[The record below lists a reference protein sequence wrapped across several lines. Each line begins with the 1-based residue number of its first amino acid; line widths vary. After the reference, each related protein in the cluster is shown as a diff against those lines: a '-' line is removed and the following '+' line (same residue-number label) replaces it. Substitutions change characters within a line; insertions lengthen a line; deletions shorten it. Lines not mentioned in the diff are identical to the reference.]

1 MQLGHL
7 DKSTAKPLAEFFIM
21 NNPQQQIC
29 LNETYMIIFIV
40 IWRYLQQINIRPV
53 YTYITVAVGIL
64 TLWHK
69 WVLTMQ
75 IWCNDLLIMND
86 VGLPF
91 VSLAIFRFTTLSLMQ
106 LQLTAGDVILNVHLG
121 KTVQTF
127 SPIELTS

>member
-1 MQLGHL
+1 
-7 DKSTAKPLAEFFIM
+7 
-21 NNPQQQIC
+21 
-29 LNETYMIIFIV
+29 
-40 IWRYLQQINIRPV
+40 
-53 YTYITVAVGIL
+53 
-64 TLWHK
+64 
-69 WVLTMQ
+69 
-75 IWCNDLLIMND
+75 MND